1 MTHINTISKG
11 RRALQVASLFL
22 AAAPVA
28 FAAEQPSAVLMGHMV
43 VTAPAVHTIADLG
56 SMTVTASHYVTFV
69 DLGSMTVSAQREL
82 LVARNGDADSN
93 RNAF

>member
-1 MTHINTISKG
+1 MTHTNTISKG

-22 AAAPVA
+22 AATPVA
-28 FAAEQPSAVLMGHMV
+28 FAAEQPSAALMGHMV

-69 DLGSMTVSAQREL
+69 DLGSMTVTAQREL
-82 LVARNGDADSN
+82 LVARTDAPASN
-93 RNAF
+93 PTAF